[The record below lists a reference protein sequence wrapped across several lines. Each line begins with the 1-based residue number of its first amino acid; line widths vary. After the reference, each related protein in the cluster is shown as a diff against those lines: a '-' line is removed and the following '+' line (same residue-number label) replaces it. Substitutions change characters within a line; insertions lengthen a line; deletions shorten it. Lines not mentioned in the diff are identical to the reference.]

1 MNSATLFAG
10 LLAEMFRLLSQ
21 VPGTFWGVVAGSV
34 FTLLGSHWTSRA
46 NDRRLN
52 REREMAFR
60 KEVFASAAEAVSR
73 AVVTLSKFSDLS
85 VPQKDL
91 SAAILESSPALA
103 KVNLVANE
111 DTVRALTVVMGE
123 ITGAFLHL
131 SYQRLALEGL
141 QDNIKIKNDLMRGF
155 ATTRDAMLELMRHH
169 NIEGLKDDRRFEAI
183 QKQFD
188 FESGRVNATIQEI
201 GGLETERRLKHV
213 AFVKEC
219 LAENFRIS
227 SLFPPVLI
235 AARKELE
242 LPVSL
247 DSYAEILNEARRKAE
262 THANEYL
269 QKIIQTTPDSTNGP
283 IDYRRHCL

>member
-1 MNSATLFAG
+1 
-10 LLAEMFRLLSQ
+10 MFRLLSQ

-219 LAENFRIS
+219 LAENFRITLRERS
-227 SLFPPVLI
+227 QGRMLMHSVRAWPLVIRFRPRTSQVLRI
-235 AARKELE
+235 SHHYDHRTRGNLG
-242 LPVSL
+242 
-247 DSYAEILNEARRKAE
+247 R
-262 THANEYL
+262 TWW
-269 QKIIQTTPDSTNGP
+269 
-283 IDYRRHCL
+283 IDY

>member
-91 SAAILESSPALA
+91 SAALLESSPALA

-262 THANEYL
+262 TQANEYL
-269 QKIIQTTPDSTNGP
+269 QQITQTTPDSTSGQ
-283 IDYRRHCL
+283 